1 MPSSILEKSQE
12 ISDKNPNNV
21 EQSAQNEL
29 SIVRAKPEFL
39 LKIEQNRDK
48 FISGLNEKGK
58 TELKGT
64 CLSNLQKVPFFKL
77 ASFKTNLSSG
87 ENFTDEEK
95 TWYGRLYVL
104 AKLSSRGLVEIPNDQ
119 IVKQIELVWDK
130 SYPKYGDT
138 RAVKNK
144 NPWNLKMRGDSGKKD
159 DRKFAIFSTLEAGWA
174 ALTNMVQRWK
184 TEGGSRAYFPTTTLS
199 QLATKYCPRNPDYAG
214 NLARYLNKTLKTS
227 IFNTNTQLKNIPRDA
242 LAKAIAFHE
251 DRNCYKAL
259 KDKGIIQ

>member
-48 FISGLNEKGK
+48 FIAGLNEKGK

-130 SYPKYGDT
+130 SYPKYGNT

-144 NPWNLKMRGDSGKKD
+144 NP
-159 DRKFAIFSTLEAGWA
+159 
-174 ALTNMVQRWK
+174 
-184 TEGGSRAYFPTTTLS
+184 
-199 QLATKYCPRNPDYAG
+199 
-214 NLARYLNKTLKTS
+214 
-227 IFNTNTQLKNIPRDA
+227 
-242 LAKAIAFHE
+242 
-251 DRNCYKAL
+251 
-259 KDKGIIQ
+259 

>member
-1 MPSSILEKSQE
+1 
-12 ISDKNPNNV
+12 
-21 EQSAQNEL
+21 
-29 SIVRAKPEFL
+29 
-39 LKIEQNRDK
+39 
-48 FISGLNEKGK
+48 
-58 TELKGT
+58 
-64 CLSNLQKVPFFKL
+64 
-77 ASFKTNLSSG
+77 
-87 ENFTDEEK
+87 
-95 TWYGRLYVL
+95 
-104 AKLSSRGLVEIPNDQ
+104 
-119 IVKQIELVWDK
+119 
-130 SYPKYGDT
+130 
-138 RAVKNK
+138 
-144 NPWNLKMRGDSGKKD
+144 MRGDSGKKD
-159 DRKFAIFSTLEAGWA
+159 DRKFAIFSTLEAEWA